1 LDKWREVTRRLLAC
15 FLGAA
20 VLAAC
25 TPGGE
30 AVVTET
36 PSATASGS
44 VTATAS
50 PSPSPSA
57 GVDVLA
63 QLPEDAKSPG
73 LDGAIATAEFFT
85 ELYGAMLQTGDTSVW
100 DALSDKDCG
109 FCADASDTAAGYK
122 SSQSTV
128 TGGDTTV
135 AADRSRAS
143 VHNDGLTYVGLVTT
157 QAPMVVTA
165 SDGTSRTYD
174 EATSGVIYQMTFDG
188 DTWRILGGQIVD
200 PAEVN

>member
-1 LDKWREVTRRLLAC
+1 LDKWRDVTRRMLAC

-25 TPGGE
+25 TPGGG

-57 GVDVLA
+57 SVDVLA

-73 LDGAIATAEFFT
+73 LDGAIATAEFFLT
-85 ELYGAMLQTGDTSVW
+85 LYAPMFQSGDTALW
-100 DALSDKDCG
+100 DALSGPECVYCSDASENAQKVSEGKWAATGGEITPDG
-109 FCADASDTAAGYK
+109 ATSRARQDGIDAAIVSLEADFADAYLAKDGSTPELQEAAARDK
-122 SSQSTV
+122 V
-128 TGGDTTV
+128 
-135 AADRSRAS
+135 
-143 VHNDGLTYVGLVTT
+143 YVRLIL
-157 QAPMVVTA
+157 
-165 SDGTSRTYD
+165 SDGVWLVD
-174 EATSGVIYQMTFDG
+174 GVMIGEQ
-188 DTWRILGGQIVD
+188 
-200 PAEVN
+200 